1 MNNAVSG
8 PASRDRG
15 NPIFSLRDISKH
27 FNAVQALSHVD
38 LDIHAGEVV
47 ALVGDNGSGKST
59 LVKIL
64 AGVYQPDGG
73 TISHQG
79 TTITLPSPSAAQHAG
94 IATVFQDLALTDN
107 LTIVNNLF
115 LGREVTR
122 GGLLNEHEMEQQ
134 ATTLLRRLKA
144 RMPSIRTP
152 VAHLSGGQKQSVA
165 IARTLLGNPQMILLD
180 EPTSA
185 LSVTQSAE
193 VLTLIE
199 SLRERGLGVVIV
211 SHNLAEVQAVADR
224 IMVLRLGRNIGT
236 FHTRDVSYEQ
246 IVSLI
251 TGATDRLDLP
261 TANPHRAEPRE

>member
-1 MNNAVSG
+1 
-8 PASRDRG
+8 
-15 NPIFSLRDISKH
+15 
-27 FNAVQALSHVD
+27 
-38 LDIHAGEVV
+38 
-47 ALVGDNGSGKST
+47 
-59 LVKIL
+59 
-64 AGVYQPDGG
+64 
-73 TISHQG
+73 
-79 TTITLPSPSAAQHAG
+79 
-94 IATVFQDLALTDN
+94 
-107 LTIVNNLF
+107 
-115 LGREVTR
+115 
-122 GGLLNEHEMEQQ
+122 
-134 ATTLLRRLKA
+134 
-144 RMPSIRTP
+144 
-152 VAHLSGGQKQSVA
+152 
-165 IARTLLGNPQMILLD
+165 MILLD

-236 FHTRDVSYEQ
+236 FHRDVSYEQ